1 MAEPTRYAA
10 HLGLLLGEHERDP
23 AAVAA
28 GASLRE
34 MRACRTKRVAA
45 AVDLTTADY
54 VDRNGWILT
63 PADEKSLDS
72 PQQPTRP

>member
-1 MAEPTRYAA
+1 MTLRFSRRTLFGIAA
-10 HLGLLLGEHERDP
+10 GGT
-23 AAVAA
+23 AAAAA

-45 AVDLTTADY
+45 AADLKIADY

-63 PADEKSLDS
+63 PADEKSLDG
-72 PQQPTRP
+72 PQPPTRP